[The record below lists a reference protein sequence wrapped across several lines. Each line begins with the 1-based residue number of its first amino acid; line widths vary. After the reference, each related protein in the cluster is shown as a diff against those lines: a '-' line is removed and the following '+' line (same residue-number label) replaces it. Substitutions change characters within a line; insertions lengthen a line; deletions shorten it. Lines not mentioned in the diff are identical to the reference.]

1 MKLRQKIYDSSE
13 SINRLIKITNSFH
26 HYNNLKKIKER
37 KPLYYI
43 NNFKNTRNK
52 NASKSNLAINNNY
65 IYSSKKN
72 DIIINSIDKMK
83 YNGFMDREN
92 KKYITK
98 KGKGKE
104 NKKYKNI
111 INTYGNN
118 KNFDNA
124 KHKNISKSKLFL
136 PPIKNHKKYQN

>member
-37 KPLYYI
+37 KPIYYI

-52 NASKSNLAINNNY
+52 NSSKSNLGINNNY
-65 IYSSKKN
+65 IYRSKEN

-83 YNGFMDREN
+83 FKGFINKEK
-92 KKYITK
+92 KKYIIERDLK
-98 KGKGKE
+98 
-104 NKKYKNI
+104 NKKLKKIN
-111 INTYGNN
+111 NTYENN
-118 KNFDNA
+118 KNSDYT

-136 PPIKNHKKYQN
+136 PPIKNNKKYQN